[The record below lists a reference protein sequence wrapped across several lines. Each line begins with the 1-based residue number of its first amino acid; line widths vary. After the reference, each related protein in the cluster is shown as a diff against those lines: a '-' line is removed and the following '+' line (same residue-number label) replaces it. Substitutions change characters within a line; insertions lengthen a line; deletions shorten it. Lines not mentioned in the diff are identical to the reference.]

1 MFLSEMLQFR
11 TKESKGTF
19 SCLHSK
25 TLVGSLKHD
34 IEISFY
40 NNFCLNTVFPH
51 IVAAAT
57 RYSFLGIGVRQL
69 FKGGN
74 YSKEETIDFFLFFSV
89 ILLSLE

>member
-11 TKESKGTF
+11 TRESKGTF

-57 RYSFLGIGVRQL
+57 SILFWNFQTWKISNSFL
-69 FKGGN
+69 
-74 YSKEETIDFFLFFSV
+74 IDFPLMYTV
-89 ILLSLE
+89 NI